1 MGAELDVYEHTRVN
15 IGALSLL
22 SRFQEGVASY
32 PVRRVL
38 RSGRGEGGSKSYVRK
53 VWEGEGREDRLIWL
67 KGWPLSSLSLLV
79 LLCSPALGLLQTV
92 SK

>member
-1 MGAELDVYEHTRVN
+1 MDCRITFRVVNCKYRADGGPGWGLSWMCMNTQVN

-38 RSGRGEGGSKSYVRK
+38 RSGRGK
-53 VWEGEGREDRLIWL
+53 VG
-67 KGWPLSSLSLLV
+67 
-79 LLCSPALGLLQTV
+79 
-92 SK
+92 